1 VLGVAVHAR
10 GYKRLVAAVSGAL
23 IASPGG
29 AAAQPVGADSEPGLA
44 AASDEQPDTPILVTG
59 LRSTLLEALERRRR
73 SPELI
78 ETLALEDIARTSGAN
93 IAETLDRLP
102 GVRLGRDIT
111 GEGVQLSIRGLG
123 SEFARVLLNGAPL
136 QVASDGG
143 TNGGSRGRGVD
154 LDILPSEFFARGD
167 VLLAASAG
175 MPEGGINGTLDLRTL
190 RPSDRPGLTITLSGQ
205 AQYSAANRK
214 TSPRG
219 TAIASW
225 AGRRIGVLAGVS
237 VLEASQRL
245 DGFETIGWTDANV
258 PACGPDCRL
267 PGDSGNGFSYASV
280 VPANAGH
287 GLRPGDPVDLVA
299 ASGLALPQISAAL
312 LPRLARQLALS
323 GKRRRTAAMASLE
336 WQPADRVHLVLDGL
350 YAHAARRYERLGMQ
364 WYVRNSGPGKT
375 PQSTGGMV
383 PIGLTV
389 DANNVVTSGLF
400 ANSAFLAEETLTD
413 QDTRFHA
420 LGGALSWQAA
430 KHLRIEAQARLNRS
444 NFRREQPTFLFQTP
458 MQSGIDVRFDNR
470 SNPRQ
475 PVITTNRDLGDPG
488 LGWQWSRLNIQ
499 NIARE
504 TQTDSAR
511 LDMVLGGE
519 GLNLKIGGAYDLAR
533 RRIRSF
539 DNSQAYQLAVCG
551 VNCAGKEGSVPN
563 AALEGFLRRAPISDF
578 GRLAKRPVGYTSF
591 IAPDFAALKQ
601 ATGYQAFSAAAPL
614 ATTQV
619 GGNPPGD
626 IGERVLAAYG
636 EANGRFTVRGRDLT
650 FNLGL
655 RRVDTR
661 QDVTG
666 VALLDAKVVE
676 IPAQRRYGNWL
687 PSANIRA
694 ALTRRLTLRFAF
706 ARTLTRP
713 DPALLLPSTVFT
725 DSSAQIAAAGNP
737 GLRPYT
743 SSNFD
748 LGLEWATGGIGSVRL
763 AAFSR
768 SIDGFTVVQSEQV
781 AFASLGIPFAALS
794 STQQNVLSDR
804 SFQTGVPVAQLP
816 VSLTRPVNL
825 ESLLIRGLDFALT
838 QPLDRL
844 LAGAGLTVTA
854 SWLDQRSAS
863 GLVAPGVPRWSAS
876 GELFYERGP
885 VSASVRYDWTGRF
898 IAANGPLNGL
908 DLAQYAD
915 PRGQLDLSLV
925 YRVPN
930 SGGRF
935 QFTASA
941 INITNA
947 PLRTTL
953 GYGNAAFAVYY
964 PGPQYMLGFG
974 ARY

>member
-1 VLGVAVHAR
+1 MLVVAVHRR
-10 GYKRLVAAVSGAL
+10 GLRRLGLAMTGAL
-23 IASPGG
+23 FAIPGNGWAQSSP
-29 AAAQPVGADSEPGLA
+29 ADNGELP
-44 AASDEQPDTPILVTG
+44 ETPILVTG
-59 LRSTLLEALERRRR
+59 LRTSLLEALERRRQ
-73 SPELI
+73 SPASI
-78 ETLALEDIARTSGAN
+78 ETLALEDIAKTSGAN

-167 VLLAASAG
+167 VLLAASAA
-175 MPEGGINGTLDLRTL
+175 MPEGGINGTVDLRTL
-190 RPSDRPGLTITLSGQ
+190 RPSDRPGLHLSLIGQ
-205 AQYSAANRK
+205 AQYNAANRK
-214 TSPRG
+214 VAPRG

-225 AGRRIGVLAGVS
+225 SGHRIGVLAGVS
-237 VLEASQRL
+237 VLETRQRL

-299 ASGLALPQISAAL
+299 TSGLSLPQISAAL
-312 LPRLARQLALS
+312 LPRLARQLALT
-323 GKRRRTAAMASLE
+323 GKRRRTAAMAAFE
-336 WQPADRVHLVLDGL
+336 WQPADRLKLVLDGL

-413 QDTRFHA
+413 QDTHFHA
-420 LGGALSWQAA
+420 LGGALSWRASEYLQ
-430 KHLRIEAQARLNRS
+430 IEAQGRFNRS
-444 NFRREQPTFLFQTP
+444 TFRREQPTFLFQTP
-458 MQSGIDVRFDNR
+458 MQSGIDVSFDNR

-504 TQTDSAR
+504 TRTDSAR
-511 LDMVLGGE
+511 IDAVLGDE
-519 GLNLKIGGAYDLAR
+519 RLNLKIGGAYDLAQR
-533 RRIRSF
+533 MIRSF
-539 DNSQAYQLAVCG
+539 DNSPAYQLAVCG
-551 VNCAGKEGSVPN
+551 ANCAGTSGSVPN
-563 AALEGFLRRAPISDF
+563 AALAAYLRRAPIADY
-578 GRLAKRPVGYTSF
+578 GHLAKGPVGYTSF
-591 IAPDFAALKQ
+591 IAPDFAKLKA
-601 ATGYQAFSAAAPL
+601 ATGYQGFSDAAPL

-636 EANGRFTVRGRDLT
+636 EANGRLTVRGRAVMV
-650 FNLGL
+650 NLGL
-655 RRVDTR
+655 RRVETR

-666 VALLDAKVVE
+666 VALLDGKVVE
-676 IPAQRRYGNWL
+676 IPSQRRYGNWL
-687 PSANIRA
+687 PSANLRA
-694 ALTRRLTLRFAF
+694 ELTRRLTLRFAF

-743 SSNFD
+743 ASNFD

-768 SIDGFTVVQSEQV
+768 SIDGFTVVQSDQV
-781 AFASLGIPFAALS
+781 TFGSLGIPFAALS
-794 STQQNVLSDR
+794 STQQNVLNDR
-804 SFQTGVPVAQLP
+804 SFQTGVPLADLP

-825 ESLLIRGLDFALT
+825 QNLLIHGLDFAWT
-838 QPLDRL
+838 QPLDRV
-844 LAGAGLTVTA
+844 LAGAGLTATV
-854 SWLDQRSAS
+854 SWLDQRSAT
-863 GLVAPGVPRWSAS
+863 GLFAPGVPRWSAS
-876 GELFYERGP
+876 GELFYEHGP
-885 VSASVRYDWTGRF
+885 VSASVRYDWSGRF

-915 PRGQLDLSLV
+915 PRGQLDLSLI
-925 YRVPN
+925 YRLPG

-935 QFTASA
+935 QVTASA
-941 INITNA
+941 INVTNA
-947 PLRTTL
+947 PLRTAL
-953 GYGNAAFAVYY
+953 GYANAAFAVYF

-974 ARY
+974 SRY

>member
-1 VLGVAVHAR
+1 M
-10 GYKRLVAAVSGAL
+10 KRLVTVVAGVWVL
-23 IASPGG
+23 IPLR
-29 AAAQPVGADSEPGLA
+29 AAAQETEPGPGHEPEA
-44 AASDEQPDTPILVTG
+44 PILVTG
-59 LRSTLLEALERRRR
+59 IRSTLLEALERRRS
-73 SPELI
+73 SPVSI
-78 ETLALEDIARTSGAN
+78 ETLTPEDIAKTSGAN

-102 GVRLGRDIT
+102 GVRLSRDIT

-123 SEFARVLLNGAPL
+123 PEFSRVLLDGAPL

-175 MPEGGINGTLDLRTL
+175 MPEGGINGTVDLRTL
-190 RPSDRPGLTITLSGQ
+190 RPSDHPGFNLSLSGQ
-205 AQYSAANRK
+205 AQYASANRK
-214 TSPRG
+214 VSPRG
-219 TAIASW
+219 TVLVSW
-225 AGRRIGVLAGVS
+225 SGERIGVLAGVS

-258 PACGPDCRL
+258 PACGPTCQL
-267 PGDSGNGFSYASV
+267 PADTGNGFSYASV
-280 VPANAGH
+280 VPVNTGH
-287 GLRPGDPVDLVA
+287 GLRPGDPVDLIA
-299 ASGLALPQISAAL
+299 TSGLSLPQISAAL

-323 GKRRRTAAMASLE
+323 GKRRRTAAIGSFE
-336 WQPADRVHLVLDGL
+336 WQPTSRVHLVLDGI
-350 YAHAARRYERLGMQ
+350 YARAARHYERLGMQ

-413 QDTRFHA
+413 QETRFHA
-420 LGGALSWQAA
+420 LGAMLTWQVAE
-430 KHLRIEAQARLNRS
+430 HLRIEAQGHLNRS
-444 NFRREQPTFLFQTP
+444 TFRREQPTFLFQTP
-458 MQSGIDVRFDNR
+458 MRSGIDVTFDNVG
-470 SNPRQ
+470 NPRQ
-475 PVITTNRDLGDPG
+475 PVVTSNRDLGDPG

-499 NIARE
+499 NIAR
-504 TQTDSAR
+504 TTKTDNAR
-511 LDMVLGGE
+511 LDVVLGDE
-519 GLNLKIGGAYDLAR
+519 RLNLKIGGAYDLAR
-533 RRIRSF
+533 RMIRSF
-539 DNSQAYQLAVCG
+539 DNSAAYQLSVCG
-551 VNCAGKEGSVPN
+551 TNCAGTAGSVPN
-563 AALEGFLRRAPISDF
+563 AALAPYLRRAPISDF
-578 GRLAKRPVGYTSF
+578 GHLAGGRVGYTSF

-601 ATGYQAFSAAAPL
+601 ATGYQAFSDAAPL

-626 IGERVLAAYG
+626 IGERVLAGYG
-636 EANGRFTVRGRDLT
+636 EANGRFTLLGRAT
-650 FNLGL
+650 AFNIGL

-666 VALLDAKVVE
+666 VALLGGNVVE
-676 IPAQRRYGNWL
+676 IPAQRRYANWL

-694 ALTRRLTLRFAF
+694 DLTRRLTLRFAF

-713 DPALLLPSTVFT
+713 DPSLLLPSTVFT

-748 LGLEWATGGIGSVRL
+748 LGLEWASGGIGSVRF

-768 SIDGFTVVQSEQV
+768 SIDGFTVVQSDQV
-781 AFASLGIPFAALS
+781 TFGSLGIPFAALS
-794 STQQNVLSDR
+794 STQQNVLNDR
-804 SFQTGVPVAQLP
+804 SFQTGVAVADLP
-816 VSLTRPVNL
+816 ISLTRPVNL
-825 ESLLIRGLDFALT
+825 QSLLIRGLDFAWT

-844 LAGAGLTVTA
+844 LKGAGLTATA

-885 VSASVRYDWTGRF
+885 ISASARYDWTGRSV
-898 IAANGPLNGL
+898 AANGPTNGL

-915 PRGQLDLSLV
+915 PRGQLDLSLI
-925 YRVPN
+925 YRVPG
-930 SGGRF
+930 SGGRY
-935 QFTASA
+935 QFTATA
-941 INITNA
+941 INVNNA

-953 GYGNAAFAVYY
+953 GYANAAFAVYY

>member
-1 VLGVAVHAR
+1 MAVAGR
-10 GYKRLVAAVSGAL
+10 SGAQTL
-23 IASPGG
+23 VQPELPG
-29 AAAQPVGADSEPGLA
+29 Q
-44 AASDEQPDTPILVTG
+44 PILVVG
-59 LRSTLLEALERRRR
+59 LQSTLLEALEARRR
-73 SPELI
+73 SPVPI
-78 ETLALEDIARTSGAN
+78 ETIALEDIAKTSGAN

-102 GVRLGRDIT
+102 GVRLNRDAT

-123 SEFARVLLNGAPL
+123 AEFARVLLNGAPL

-167 VLLAASAG
+167 VILAPTAG
-175 MPEGGINGTLDLRTL
+175 LPEGGINGTVNLRTL
-190 RPSDRPGLTITLSGQ
+190 RPSDRSGFTLSANWQ
-205 AQYSAANRK
+205 AHYATANRK
-214 TSPRG
+214 ASPRG
-219 TAIASW
+219 SLIASW
-225 AGRRIGVLAGVS
+225 SGERIGLLAGVS
-237 VLEASQRL
+237 LLEADQRL

-267 PGDSGNGFSYASV
+267 AGDSGNGFSYAAV
-280 VPANAGH
+280 VPRNAGH

-299 ASGLALPQISAAL
+299 SSGLSLPQISAAL

-323 GKRRRTAAMASLE
+323 GKRRRTAAIGSLE
-336 WQPADRVHLVLDGL
+336 WHPGERLHIAFDGI
-350 YAHAARRYERLGMQ
+350 YAQASRRYQRLGMQ

-389 DANNVVTSGLF
+389 DGNNVMTSGLF

-413 QDTRFHA
+413 QETHFHA
-420 LGGALSWQAA
+420 VGGEASWQVAD
-430 KHLRIEAQARLNRS
+430 HVRIEAQGRLSRS
-444 NFRREQPTFLFQTP
+444 DFRREQPTFLFQTP
-458 MQSGIDVRFDNR
+458 MQSGIDVTFDNR
-470 SNPRQ
+470 TNPRQ
-475 PVITTNRDLGDPG
+475 PIVTSNRDLGDPG

-504 TQTDSAR
+504 TRTDTAR
-511 LDMVLGGE
+511 LDLTWGSE
-519 GLNLKIGGAYDLAR
+519 RLNLKVGGAYDLAR
-533 RRIRSF
+533 RRIRSY
-539 DNSQAYQLAVCG
+539 DNSAAYQLAVCG
-551 VNCAGKEGSVPN
+551 PNCAGITGSVPN
-563 AALEGFLRRAPISDF
+563 VALADYLRRAPITDF
-578 GRLAKRPVGYTSF
+578 GHLAKGPVGYTTF
-591 IAPDFAALKQ
+591 IAPDFAKLKT
-601 ATGYQAFSAAAPL
+601 ATGYQDFSDDAPL

-636 EANGRFTVRGRDLT
+636 EANGTFTLAGLAT
-650 FNLGL
+650 AFNVGL
-655 RRVDTR
+655 RRLDTR

-666 VALLDAKVVE
+666 VALLDGKVVE

-694 ALTRRLTLRFAF
+694 ALTNRLTLRFAY

-713 DPALLLPSTVFT
+713 DPSLLLPSTVFT

-737 GLRPYT
+737 ALRPYA

-748 LGLEWATGGIGSVRL
+748 LALEWATGGIGSVRL

-768 SIDGFTVVQSEQV
+768 SIDGFTVVQSDQV
-781 AFASLGIPFAALS
+781 TFASLGIPFAALS

-804 SFQTGVPVAQLP
+804 SFQTGVPVANLP

-825 ESLLIRGLDFALT
+825 QSLLIQGLDFGLT

-844 LAGAGLTVTA
+844 AKGVGVNLTA
-854 SWLDQRSAS
+854 SYLDQSSES
-863 GLVAPGVPRWSAS
+863 GLVAPGVPRWSAAA
-876 GELFYERGP
+876 ELFYERGP
-885 VSASVRYDWTGRF
+885 ISASARYDWSGRF
-898 IAANGPLNGL
+898 ITANGPLNGL

-915 PRGQLDLSLV
+915 PRGQLDLSLI
-925 YRVPN
+925 YRVPV
-930 SGGRF
+930 GRCRC
-935 QFTASA
+935 QLTVSA
-941 INITNA
+941 LNLNNA

-953 GYGNAAFAVYY
+953 GFANAAFSVYY
-964 PGPQYMLGFG
+964 PGPQVLFGFG